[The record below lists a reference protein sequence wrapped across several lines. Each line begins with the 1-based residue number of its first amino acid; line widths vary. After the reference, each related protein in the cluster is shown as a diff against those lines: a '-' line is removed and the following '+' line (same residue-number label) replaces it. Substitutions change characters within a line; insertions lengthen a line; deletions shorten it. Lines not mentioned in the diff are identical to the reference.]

1 MNLRDR
7 LARVEARARRQSER
21 GDERHH
27 EIDERF
33 QSIERNTARIAAL
46 EKTVADHIAD
56 NKRHT
61 GKA

>member
-1 MNLRDR
+1 MNLTDR
-7 LARVEARARRQSER
+7 LARMESRARKQKER
-21 GDERHH
+21 GDQRHH

-33 QSIERNTARIAAL
+33 QAIERNTARIAAL
-46 EKTVADHIAD
+46 ETALAAHMAD